1 MLKNLT
7 IAILAV
13 VASSCLWIIWAG
25 SKSHQFSDWSKRNYE
40 CIVLTDDVVL
50 KASWTNEVVGTLKKG
65 TILFVPNEE
74 DYRVTDPGD
83 TTLHKLYVSI
93 TANMEGKYRT
103 VPQDWSVADRNE
115 KIYNYLDVYPK

>member
-13 VASSCLWIIWAG
+13 VVSSCLWIIWTG
-25 SKSHQFSDWSKRNYE
+25 SKGPHFSDWGKRDYE

-50 KASWTNEVVGTLKKG
+50 KASWTNQVVGTLKKG
-65 TILFVPNEE
+65 TILFVPSEE

-93 TANMEGKYRT
+93 TANMEGKYRKVSQT
-103 VPQDWSVADRNE
+103 RSLAERNE
-115 KIYNYLDVYPK
+115 QTYNYLDIYPK